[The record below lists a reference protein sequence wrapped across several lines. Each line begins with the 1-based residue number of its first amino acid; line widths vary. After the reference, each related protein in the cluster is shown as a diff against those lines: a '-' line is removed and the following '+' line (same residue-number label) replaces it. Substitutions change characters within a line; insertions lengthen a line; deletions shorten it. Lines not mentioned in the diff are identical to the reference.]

1 MSPIDILVVLIVI
14 ALVALCVRSQLK
26 GAKEGS
32 CSGCSS
38 SSSCGTHH
46 GGDGHCGVAQK
57 MILTLNRSIVTI
69 SLTIFTIRPVSGKWK
84 HSRNK
89 NVSW

>member
-32 CSGCSS
+32 CAG
-38 SSSCGTHH
+38 
-46 GGDGHCGVAQK
+46 
-57 MILTLNRSIVTI
+57 
-69 SLTIFTIRPVSGKWK
+69 
-84 HSRNK
+84 
-89 NVSW
+89 

>member
-26 GAKEGS
+26 SAKEGS

-46 GGDGHCGVAQK
+46 GGDGHCGVAQN
-57 MILTLNRSIVTI
+57 MISDVDKA
-69 SLTIFTIRPVSGKWK
+69 FDAQ
-84 HSRNK
+84 
-89 NVSW
+89 

>member
-1 MSPIDILVVLIVI
+1 MSPIDILVVLIVA

-57 MILTLNRSIVTI
+57 MISDVDKA
-69 SLTIFTIRPVSGKWK
+69 FDAQ
-84 HSRNK
+84 
-89 NVSW
+89 